1 MKRIFLIVILLS
13 ISILIISCSSSKVT
27 EIKSAEEMFKKG
39 IELFNDNDLLEASK
53 IFDII
58 KLQYPASQYADDAQ
72 YYLGEINFKKDEFIL
87 AAFNYNMLRRLYP
100 NSEYARISMYKTAL
114 SYYNLSPDPERDQ
127 EYTLKAIDAFQ
138 EFQRAYPRDSL
149 YEQAGIFIQ
158 ELRTKLAE
166 KNYNIANL
174 YRTIYSPNAS
184 IIYLDL
190 IIDDFHDT
198 RFYELAVLMKIE
210 ILMEQNKFEDARF
223 IINSFKSN
231 FPNSQNLDKILAFE
245 KKLAK

>member
-1 MKRIFLIVILLS
+1 MERIFLIVILLS

-53 IFDII
+53 VFDII

-72 YYLGEINFKKDEFIL
+72 YYLAEINFKKDEFIL

-138 EFQRAYPRDSL
+138 EFQRAYPKDSL

-174 YRTIYSPNAS
+174 YRTIYSPSAS

-190 IIDDFHDT
+190 IIDDFPDT
-198 RFYELAVLMKIE
+198 RFYDLAILMKIE
-210 ILMEQNKFEDARF
+210 ILIEQKKWDEARF
-223 IINSFKSN
+223 IINTFKTN
-231 FPNSQNLDKILAFE
+231 HPNSENISKVLALE
-245 KKLAK
+245 KKLVK

>member
-13 ISILIISCSSSKVT
+13 ISLLIISCSSSKDT

-39 IELFNDNDLLEASK
+39 MELFNDNDLLEASK
-53 IFDII
+53 VFDII

-72 YYLGEINFKKDEFIL
+72 YYLAEINFKKDEFIL

-100 NSEYARISMYKTAL
+100 NSEYSKISMYKTAL

-174 YRTIYSPNAS
+174 YRTIYSPSAS

-190 IIDDFHDT
+190 IIDDFPDT
-198 RFYELAVLMKIE
+198 RFYDLAVIMKIE
-210 ILMEQNKFEDARF
+210 ILIEQNKFEEAKF
-223 IINSFKSN
+223 IINTFKTN
-231 FPNSQNLDKILAFE
+231 YPDSQNLSKILALE
-245 KKLAK
+245 QKMAK